1 MGTSGTTA
9 RTSTT
14 TSMPGRPFRWRNSS
28 RMRRFA
34 RFRRTAPPTRRVAM
48 MPSRATSIPFGRVNS
63 VRYRPRLRTPCCWTR
78 WNSGRRRIRSRRVR
92 LRRTCRVVGRSPDGD
107 PLAPLGTPALQHP
120 LPGLRAHPLAEAVRS
135 AATAPVRLIRTL
147 HDPTTPT
154 AALARHHASTAR
166 TKRFIVSEPRNGCQ
180 SEREAPS
187 IPRSSVLAASGL
199 LSSSSIVIKA
209 DPDIGS
215 SQDCL
220 AGSDVLQ
227 SPVCGSC
234 SGTRGTFPHLWKLF
248 VEIRVPLWRR
258 GSSHLN

>member
-92 LRRTCRVVGRSPDGD
+92 LRRTSRVVGRSPNGD
-107 PLAPLGTPALQHP
+107 PLAALGTPALQHS

-154 AALARHHASTAR
+154 AAPARRHASTAR
-166 TKRFIVSEPRNGCQ
+166 RNVSSYRRGGTAVNRSGKPPEYRVLPFSRPPGCNLTLMDSNKALQILANNRIVWRDPMCYSRRSADHAAARGELFHTCGRF
-180 SEREAPS
+180 
-187 IPRSSVLAASGL
+187 
-199 LSSSSIVIKA
+199 
-209 DPDIGS
+209 
-215 SQDCL
+215 
-220 AGSDVLQ
+220 
-227 SPVCGSC
+227 
-234 SGTRGTFPHLWKLF
+234 LWKS
-248 VEIRVPLWRR
+248 VCPCGGGVVTI
-258 GSSHLN
+258 